1 MRVIFETTGLL
12 ILIYFIFF
20 LLNYIGQ
27 RFLSGKSKHQVNFTV
42 LITVSL
48 IETGVLF
55 IFIATG
61 WFFEV

>member
-1 MRVIFETTGLL
+1 MKPLVCSSLSTSF
-12 ILIYFIFF
+12 FF

-48 IETGVLF
+48 IETAVLF